1 MIIEN
6 IINEL
11 DSFLTKYKALKTD
24 NQSLTQFK
32 SEVKTAL
39 NSKGIIHTNEDSEV
53 VNSVNSYTPPTG
65 GGTTLDSNYLKS
77 KGLLP
82 YNFSGTPTVEDLKST
97 KFIVQDRTAPNK
109 FISSSTLSSVKVTLN
124 GVETTDFIMSRES
137 ANYNN
142 SSIDS
147 DKFIIT
153 NSGYWIN
160 EFKFNTKGT
169 YKVLLG
175 TDGATLEK
183 DINFDPNNITSMSDY
198 LLYAVNIKTG
208 KVACYDSGTNVEM
221 TGNLDS
227 TKVSLPTSTLI
238 TKVRGNLDS
247 MNSSSERFGY
257 VLNLRT
263 GLAYYLNVFW
273 DIDAF
278 SKVDARLRRAL
289 TTTIYNNTVEVITD
303 RYSFA
308 LHAVTYKNDGNIV
321 RQDVNNFINDIDYKD
336 GDTLVFAFYKT
347 RDSVKAHELSRE
359 GVATYLK
366 NLFKDINLQA

>member
-11 DSFLTKYKALKTD
+11 DSFLTKYKSLKTD
-24 NQSLTQFK
+24 NQNLTQFK
-32 SEVKTAL
+32 SDLKTAL

-65 GGTTLDSNYLKS
+65 GGTTLDANYLKS
-77 KGLLP
+77 KGLLS
-82 YNFSGTPTVEDLKST
+82 YSFRGTPTVEDLKST

-109 FISSSTLSSVKVTLN
+109 FISSSTLSSVTVTLN

-183 DINFDPNNITSMSDY
+183 DINFDPNNITSMGEY

-227 TKVSLPTSTLI
+227 TKVSLTTSTLI
-238 TKVRGNLDS
+238 NRVKSNLDA
-247 MNSSSERFGY
+247 MNSRSEKFGY

-273 DIDAF
+273 DKEAY
-278 SKVDARLRRAL
+278 SNVDARLRRAL
-289 TTTIYNNTVEVITD
+289 TTTIYNNAVEVITD

-308 LHAVTYKNDGNIV
+308 LHAVTYQNDGNIV

-347 RDSVKAHELSRE
+347 RDNVKAHGLSKE
-359 GVATYLK
+359 GVAIYLK

>member
-24 NQSLTQFK
+24 NQSLTKFK
-32 SEVKTAL
+32 SDVKTAL

-53 VNSVNSYTPPTG
+53 VNSVNSYNPPVG
-65 GGTTLDSNYLKS
+65 GGTTLDANYLKN

-82 YNFSGTPTVEDLKST
+82 YSFSGTPTVEDLKST

-109 FISSSTLSSVKVTLN
+109 FISSSTLSSVKVKLN
-124 GVETTDFIMSRES
+124 GVETTGFIMSRERVI
-137 ANYNN
+137 YNN

-153 NSGYWIN
+153 NSGYWVN
-160 EFKFNTKGT
+160 EFKFNIKGT

-175 TDGATLEK
+175 IDGVTLEK
-183 DINFDPNNITSMSDY
+183 EINFDPNNITSMSDY
-198 LLYAVNIKTG
+198 LLYAVNLKTG

-227 TKVSLPTSTLI
+227 TKVSLPTSALI
-238 TKVRGNLDS
+238 NKVRRNLDAMS
-247 MNSSSERFGY
+247 SSSERFGY

-263 GLAYYLNVFW
+263 GLAYYLNVFR
-273 DIDAF
+273 DRDVY

-289 TTTIYNNTVEVITD
+289 TTTIYNNAVEVITD
-303 RYSFA
+303 IYSFA
-308 LHAVTYKNDGNIV
+308 LHTVAYRNDGNIV
-321 RQDVNNFINDIDYKD
+321 IQDVNNFINEIDYKD

-347 RDSVKAHELSRE
+347 RDSEKAHGFNRE